1 MPKKAKKIVKKKA
14 SKAAFT
20 VRPHPMTGMGVKVH
34 NKTGQMWQIHPI
46 TGKGFWGD
54 LWSGVKKVF
63 NFAKDNKV
71 ISTVAGMIPH
81 PVAQRIGAAAGSVGM
96 GRPPI
101 VPFLGSPMVR

>member
-1 MPKKAKKIVKKKA
+1 MPPKRIVKRKAKKA
-14 SKAAFT
+14 SDWT
-20 VRPHPMTGMGVKVH
+20 IRHDPMSGKGVKV
-34 NKTGQMWQIHPI
+34 NNRTGQMWQIDPL

-81 PVAQRIGAAAGSVGM
+81 PVAQRIDAAAGSVGM
-96 GRPPI
+96 GRYKV
-101 VPFLGSPMVR
+101 VPYASTLVR